1 MIVAD
6 DGSAFE
12 KPLVE
17 RIDVIEGYRGQGVGT
32 ALLRHIATTYGTID
46 IVPDNEGA
54 ARLYARLGAE
64 LSFTDYNAYG
74 FAFDQNF
81 GVYEIRG

>member
-32 ALLRHIATTYGTID
+32 ALLRHIATTYRTVD
-46 IVPDNEGA
+46 IVPDNEDA
-54 ARLYARLGAE
+54 ARLGVDITDLCYSSDYYAAIEHG
-64 LSFTDYNAYG
+64 Y
-74 FAFDQNF
+74 
-81 GVYEIRG
+81 GVYEIWGD